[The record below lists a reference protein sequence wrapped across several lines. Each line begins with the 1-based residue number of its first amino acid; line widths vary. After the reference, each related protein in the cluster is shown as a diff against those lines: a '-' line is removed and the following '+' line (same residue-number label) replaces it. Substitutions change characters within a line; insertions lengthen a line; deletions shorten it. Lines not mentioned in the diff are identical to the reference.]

1 MKIFFTRLNHGFKTL
16 KKSCISEEIL
26 TRHCAVF
33 CPHVFR
39 DTAHFV
45 TFSDHFS
52 ELRNPFFQTLKNTL
66 QSWNWVLKASSFS
79 VTQFQNRHFG
89 TYIPAFY
96 FVIHVWNLESADRF
110 WSLLCVWKLTFTHP
124 QTRARH
130 TAAGCTRIWS
140 CENVLCV
147 FQACSEFRVFEGR
160 RGTGGE
166 EEQRRPVHHG
176 VTCRE
181 GVGEGAGLTVLGQ
194 SQKLLGDWQ
203 TAQPMTVTSRR
214 HDIMRAF
221 SAMFLSPAHPSQLH
235 MLFVNNVQ
243 CVWHHSSRPTISSQR
258 LNISKGKVNWMLSA
272 VLLTCVLDKTIQMF
286 YFTIRKL
293 Y

>member
-1 MKIFFTRLNHGFKTL
+1 MVLKLWKSLVSPKKSWQDIVQCFAHTFSETQHILSHIQITFQSYEIPFFRHWKTL
-16 KKSCISEEIL
+16 YSLETESWKLQAFQLHSFKIDIL
-26 TRHCAVF
+26 ALIFLHIILW
-33 CPHVFR
+33 
-39 DTAHFV
+39 
-45 TFSDHFS
+45 S
-52 ELRNPFFQTLKNTL
+52 
-66 QSWNWVLKASSFS
+66 
-79 VTQFQNRHFG
+79 
-89 TYIPAFY
+89 
-96 FVIHVWNLESADRF
+96 VWNLESADRF

-176 VTCRE
+176 CTCRE
-181 GVGEGAGLTVLGQ
+181 GVGVGGAGLTVLGQ

-221 SAMFLSPAHPSQLH
+221 SVPPRLSSCS
-235 MLFVNNVQ
+235 LFVNSIL
-243 CVWHHSSRPTISSQR
+243 CVWQLAPFISPYHIKPATQ
-258 LNISKGKVNWMLSA
+258 
-272 VLLTCVLDKTIQMF
+272 
-286 YFTIRKL
+286 YFER
-293 Y
+293 